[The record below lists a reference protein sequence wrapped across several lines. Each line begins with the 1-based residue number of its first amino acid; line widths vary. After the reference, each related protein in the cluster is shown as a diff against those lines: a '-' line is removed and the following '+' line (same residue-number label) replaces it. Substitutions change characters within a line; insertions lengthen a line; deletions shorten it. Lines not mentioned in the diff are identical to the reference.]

1 MEAPRPPE
9 TPPTERGS
17 ELPPTP
23 SMLPPAPAR
32 TRGSRLR
39 ATLGWMLVATLVLL
53 ASLAVSLAYHAQL
66 SEARSLARVAI
77 EDLASGALR
86 GDLEIGRVDE
96 LGLGRAR
103 FTDVVLYDDQRRMV
117 ISIPELTVW
126 PDLDALRTD
135 GTIHIAGAHA
145 RDPFVRLYTV
155 DEIGAPD
162 PDGLEVSLVRAF
174 QPTSP
179 GAPGGD
185 PVHIVLDNLQLE
197 QATVVG
203 DAPRFPGL
211 VVQELDVVGRI
222 DIERDV
228 RIQVFDAHGRM
239 TAPYG
244 GDTHLDRAT
253 VDFTTDWDE
262 GLDAFVIAHRE
273 GSRAE
278 TRVQVTRP
286 DGDDAPP
293 NVWVRAHVD
302 PIEAQTLEAMGLTPP
317 GALIGRARGH
327 VVLEGPSDDLVL
339 RGFLETDGGPLAI
352 DGTIRSEGRYRFAA
366 RTDGLD
372 LDALVARVPPMLLSG
387 RAAIDLDLTSGEL
400 APPVVTVDVDP
411 FVVSGWVLPSLR
423 GEGRLEDDA
432 LVIASITAPDLTAG
446 AGGSITGSGRVG
458 YDGTVGL
465 DLTLDIDDIG
475 RDPNVARLVPG
486 AHGAIDGNLRVM
498 SGVLATDLAYDFDV
512 DIRDFRYGPVRAQRL
527 LARGYLRGDVA
538 QPVLRVATSGTGLR
552 TGSLSLGSF
561 RGSVHGGPSQYEIEL
576 GVSGGSPIE
585 SAHVVAVARSV
596 GDGAFD
602 LETDAFEIDLGLGR
616 LEQVAPIRLRAS
628 SGGVHFAALTLA
640 GQAPQGGVAPRLSVR
655 GAVGP
660 ERADAL
666 VVEVDGFPLESIA
679 PRLSDA
685 LAQVSG
691 RLDAVLE
698 VDGDLDAPRVS
709 LRGAVDEL
717 SFDRVRAASVSYE
730 ISHDRGVLQTR
741 IEGTIGDRGTMLLD
755 GPTRISFAALTDP
768 ERFVEEAR
776 FDGVRLAIDQVG
788 VPFVLPLLGIDN
800 SEYDVSGKLSMSGE
814 LRGSVAHPSVPSFV
828 LILDRI
834 SPEGWT
840 PMRVKLELALEDRA
854 LHVER
859 FWLADVDGEIA
870 LAEGD
875 FVLPLDALP
884 SDRAGWISGI
894 AAEPWSLALRLEP
907 RLLEEL
913 PRPLSKSLPR
923 GVRLAGSLSASGGP
937 GGARWRSDAS
947 LRWETPTFDHPC
959 ARHDQPI
966 LQVHAE
972 SEPDAPSGGP
982 HRRSRVVATMFAD
995 DRSIGRATFTAAT
1008 PLDAWLAEGVAPSV
1022 PETLVAIA
1030 LDDVP
1035 LGRVP
1040 WTCPRASG
1048 RANGRGTITLFS
1060 TRPGAELDIDVD
1072 ELRIRDQGAQTSR
1085 PYHVALR
1092 ARTEAADWTSL
1103 AACLVVTEESAD
1115 RTPIA
1120 RCPLVALGVAPDGTV
1135 ADLDD
1140 VETSAIVPL
1149 EGEAIVRAAVP
1160 IRFDAASPV
1169 PELGIGEAVYVEGR
1183 FSDAHLEPLLVA
1195 VPGISQADA
1204 MGDGSIELRA
1214 REGQVQL
1221 SGGLDLSDGRA
1232 RILALGQHLHEIEGM
1247 LLFRGNRIVIDE
1259 DHQLRAS
1266 DPAGRVAIDGEIGF
1280 EGLAPAWADLHV
1292 FPDGFPF
1299 RREGAVLASLAGH
1312 AGLRVRFEDE
1322 RLTGQIRTSS
1332 FDVRLPDR
1340 MAGSVMALEARR
1352 DVLVIGEDSFELT
1365 TASEAPYPYLLHLD
1379 ATEPFTVHRND
1390 FSAELSAELDIEYA
1404 DPNLTVTGTAV
1415 LRSGTFEVFG
1425 KRFAITR
1432 GSLLFLEEAPLDPVI
1447 DLVATYALPGR
1458 SGASISIEVGGQL
1471 SDMAISFTSTETSD
1485 VGQILS
1491 LLVAGSSSRSAEETA
1506 QQAGGQAANFVAGLT
1521 AGLLTLTLRRELGD
1535 VGNVV
1540 PAVSIETAGT
1550 AGTLRARAYWD
1561 ASVIIPDFL
1570 REVVVGASVEGFF
1583 TTDQGTSSGG
1593 SAGSSGAGGG
1603 VTIDLQFPYG
1613 IRGTG
1618 TYVPPLSWGAD
1629 VLWQP

>member
-1 MEAPRPPE
+1 VLSTALW
-9 TPPTERGS
+9 TVLAVLILAAS
-17 ELPPTP
+17 
-23 SMLPPAPAR
+23 
-32 TRGSRLR
+32 
-39 ATLGWMLVATLVLL
+39 LVA
-53 ASLAVSLAYHAQL
+53 SLAYHLQL
-66 SEARSLARVAI
+66 SEARSLARVAL
-77 EDLASGALR
+77 EDLASDALR

-103 FTDVVLYDDQRRMV
+103 FTSVVLYDDQRRMV

-126 PDLDALRTD
+126 LDLDALWPDRT
-135 GTIHIAGAHA
+135 IRIAGAHA
-145 RDPFVRLYTV
+145 REPFVRLYTV
-155 DEIGAPD
+155 DDIGAPD

-174 QPTSP
+174 QPTTP
-179 GAPGGD
+179 GEPGGQ
-185 PVHIVLDNLQLE
+185 PVDIVLDHLQLE
-197 QATVVG
+197 HATVVG

-211 VVQELDVVGRI
+211 VVQELDVLGRI
-222 DIERDV
+222 EIGEQV
-228 RIQVFDAHGRM
+228 KIQVFDAHGRM

-253 VDFTTDWDE
+253 VDFTTDWEE
-262 GLDAFVIAHRE
+262 GLDAYVITHRE
-273 GSRAE
+273 GSRVDA
-278 TRVQVTRP
+278 RVRVTRP
-286 DGDDAPP
+286 DGAEDAPP
-293 NVWVRAHVD
+293 HVWVRAHAD

-327 VVLEGPSDDLVL
+327 VMLEGPSDALAL
-339 RGFLETDGGPLAI
+339 RAYLETDGGPVAI
-352 DGTIRSEGRYRFAA
+352 DGTLESSGRYRFAA
-366 RTDGLD
+366 RTERLD

-387 RAAIDLDLTSGEL
+387 RASIDLDLTSGAL
-400 APPVVTVDVDP
+400 APPEVTIDLAP
-411 FVVSGWVLPSLR
+411 FVVGGWVLPSLR

-432 LVIASITAPDLTAG
+432 LVVSRITAPDLSAG
-446 AGGSITGSGRVG
+446 AGGSISGSGRVG
-458 YDGTVGL
+458 YDGTLGL
-465 DLTLDIDDIG
+465 GVTLDVDDIG

-498 SGVLATDLAYDFDV
+498 SGTLATDLAYDFDV

-527 LARGYLRGDVA
+527 LARGYLRGDLSR
-538 QPVLRVATSGTGLR
+538 PVTRIATSGVGLR

-561 RGSVHGGPSQYEIEL
+561 RGIVHGGPSQYELDL
-576 GVSGGSPIE
+576 GVSGGSPIR

-602 LETDAFEIDLGLGR
+602 LETDAFDVDPGLGR
-616 LEQVAPIRLRAS
+616 FTQVAPIRLRVSA
-628 SGGVHFAALTLA
+628 GGVHFGALSLV
-640 GQAPQGGVAPRLSVR
+640 GEAPRGGGDAPRVSVR
-655 GAVGP
+655 GTVGP
-660 ERADAL
+660 ARAARL
-666 VVEVDGFPLESIA
+666 VVEVDGFGLDTLA
-679 PRLSDA
+679 PHLSDA

-698 VDGDLDAPRVS
+698 VDGELDAPALS
-709 LRGAVDEL
+709 LRGAIDDL
-717 SFDRVRAASVSYE
+717 SFDRVRAASVSYDV
-730 ISHDRGVLQTR
+730 SHDQGVLRTR
-741 IEGTIGDRGTMLLD
+741 IEGTIGDRGTLLLE
-755 GPTRISFAALTDP
+755 GPTSVGFGALADAG
-768 ERFVEEAR
+768 RFFEEAR
-776 FDGVRLAIDQVG
+776 FDGIRLAVDQVG

-800 SEYDVSGKLSMSGE
+800 SEYDVSGKLSTSGE

-834 SPEGWT
+834 SSEGWT
-840 PMRVKLELALEDRA
+840 PMRVKLELSLDDRA

-859 FWLADVDGEIA
+859 LWLADVDGEIA

-875 FVLPLDALP
+875 FILPLDELP
-884 SDRAGWISGI
+884 SDRAGWIAGI
-894 AAEPWSLALRLEP
+894 AREPWNLALRLEP

-923 GVRLAGSLSASGGP
+923 GVRVAGSLSASGGP
-937 GGARWRSDAS
+937 EGARWRSDAS

-966 LQVHAE
+966 LQMRGQ
-972 SEPDAPSGGP
+972 SEIDLRGP
-982 HRRSRVVATMFAD
+982 RDGRHRRARVVATMFAD
-995 DRSIGRATFTAAT
+995 ERSIGAATFTAAT
-1008 PLDAWLAEGVAPSV
+1008 PLDEWLAQGVPPSV

-1048 RANGRGTITLFS
+1048 RANGHGTLTLFS
-1060 TRPGAELDIDVD
+1060 TNPSLELDVDVD

-1085 PYHVALR
+1085 PYHVAMR
-1092 ARTEAADWTSL
+1092 ARTEGADWTSL
-1103 AACLVVTEESAD
+1103 AACTVITDQSED
-1115 RTPIA
+1115 RTAIA
-1120 RCPLVALGVAPDGTV
+1120 RCPLVALTMEEDGTV
-1135 ADLDD
+1135 PSFDD
-1140 VETSAIVPL
+1140 VVASSLVPL
-1149 EGEAIVRAAVP
+1149 EGEAIVRAALPV
-1160 IRFDAASPV
+1160 RFDASTPI
-1169 PELGIGEAVYVEGR
+1169 PEIGLDRALYVEGR
-1183 FSDAHLEPLLVA
+1183 FSDAHLEPLLVV

-1204 MGDGSIELRA
+1204 IGDGTVELRS
-1214 REGQVQL
+1214 RDGQVQL
-1221 SGGLDLSDGRA
+1221 AGGLDLSDGRA

-1259 DHQLRAS
+1259 DHQLRAV
-1266 DPAGRVAIDGEIGF
+1266 DPAGRVALDGEIGF

-1312 AGLRVRFEDE
+1312 AGLRVRFEDD

-1352 DVLVIGEDSFELT
+1352 DVLVIGEDGFEIT
-1365 TASEAPYPYLLHLD
+1365 TASEAPYPYVLHLD

-1390 FSAELSAELDIEYA
+1390 FSAELTAELDIEYA
-1404 DPNLTVTGTAV
+1404 DPELTVTGTAV
-1415 LRSGTFEVFG
+1415 LRSGAFEVFG

-1432 GSLLFLEEAPLDPVI
+1432 GSLLFLEQAPLDPVI

-1471 SDMAISFTSTETSD
+1471 SDMAIAFTSTETSD

>member
-1 MEAPRPPE
+1 M
-9 TPPTERGS
+9 
-17 ELPPTP
+17 
-23 SMLPPAPAR
+23 PAR
-32 TRGSRLR
+32 TRLSKVLSTARWTVV
-39 ATLGWMLVATLVLL
+39 AIVVLVASLV
-53 ASLAVSLAYHAQL
+53 ASLAYHLQL

-77 EDLASGALR
+77 EDLASDALR

-103 FTDVVLYDDQRRMV
+103 FTDVVLYDDQRRLV

-126 PDLDALRTD
+126 PDLDALRVD
-135 GTIHIAGAHA
+135 GTIHVAGAHA
-145 RDPFVRLYTV
+145 RRPFVRLYTV
-155 DEIGAPD
+155 DDIGAPD

-174 QPTSP
+174 QPSSP
-179 GAPGGD
+179 GTPGGT

-222 DIERDV
+222 EIEEDV

-253 VDFTTDWDE
+253 VEFTTDWDE

-278 TRVQVTRP
+278 ARVRVTRP

-293 NVWVRAHVD
+293 HVWVRAHVD
-302 PIEAQTLEAMGLTPP
+302 PIEAQTLDAMGLTPP

-327 VVLEGPSDDLVL
+327 VVLEGPSDRLTL
-339 RGFLETDGGPLAI
+339 RAFLETDGGPLAI
-352 DGTIRSEGRYRFAA
+352 DGTLASEGRYRFAA

-387 RAAIDLDLTSGEL
+387 QAAIDLDLTSGDL
-400 APPVVTVDVDP
+400 APPVVTIDVDP

-432 LVIASITAPDLTAG
+432 LVIASITAPDLSAG

-458 YDGTVGL
+458 YDGTIGL
-465 DLTLDIDDIG
+465 DLTLDVDDIG

-498 SGVLATDLAYDFDV
+498 SGVLAMDLAYDFDV

-527 LARGYLRGDVA
+527 LARGYLRGDLSR
-538 QPVLRVATSGTGLR
+538 PVTRIATSGVGLR
-552 TGSLSLGSF
+552 TGSLSLGTF
-561 RGSVHGGPSQYEIEL
+561 RGGLHGGPSQYEIDL
-576 GVSGGSPIE
+576 GVSGGSPIQ
-585 SAHVVAVARSV
+585 SARVVAVARSV
-596 GDGAFD
+596 GDGSFD
-602 LETDAFEIDLGLGR
+602 LETDAFEIDPGLGR
-616 LEQVAPIRLRAS
+616 FTQVAPIRLRAS
-628 SGGVHFAALTLA
+628 SGGVRFGALTLA
-640 GQAPQGGVAPRLSVR
+640 GQPPREGGEAPRISVR

-660 ERADAL
+660 ARADAL
-666 VVEVDGFPLESIA
+666 VVEVDGFPLESLG
-679 PRLSDA
+679 PQLSDA

-698 VDGDLDAPRVS
+698 VDGDLDAPRLS

-730 ISHDRGVLQTR
+730 LSHDRGVLLTR
-741 IEGTIGDRGTMLLD
+741 IEGTIGDRGTMLLE

-814 LRGSVAHPSVPSFV
+814 LRGSVAHPNVPSFV

-840 PMRVKLELALEDRA
+840 PMRVKLELALDDRA

-875 FVLPLDALP
+875 FVLPLDELP
-884 SDRAGWISGI
+884 SDRAGWIAGI
-894 AAEPWSLALRLEP
+894 AAEPWNLALRLEP

-923 GVRLAGSLSASGGP
+923 GVRLAGSFTASGGP
-937 GGARWRSDAS
+937 EGARWRSDAS

-966 LQVHAE
+966 LQLHAE
-972 SEPDAPSGGP
+972 SEPDERPPEDGR
-982 HRRSRVVATMFAD
+982 HRRARLVATMFAD
-995 DRSIGRATFTAAT
+995 QRSIGRATFTAHT
-1008 PLDAWLAEGVAPSV
+1008 PLDEWLAAGVAPSL

-1060 TRPGAELDIDVD
+1060 SRLAAELDIDVD
-1072 ELRIRDQGAQTSR
+1072 DLRIRDQGAQTSR

-1103 AACLVVTEESAD
+1103 AACIVVTEQSAD

-1120 RCPLVALGVAPDGTV
+1120 RCPLVALTVAPDGSV
-1135 ADLDD
+1135 AGFD
-1140 VETSAIVPL
+1140 EIEASSIVPL
-1149 EGEAIVRAAVP
+1149 EGEAIVRAAIPV
-1160 IRFDAASPV
+1160 RFGASSPV
-1169 PELGIGEAVYVEGR
+1169 PELGLDEAVYIEGR

-1204 MGDGSIELRA
+1204 IGDGTIGLRT

-1259 DHQLRAS
+1259 DHQLRAA

-1280 EGLAPAWADLHV
+1280 EGLSPAWADLHV

-1312 AGLRVRFEDE
+1312 AGLRVRFDDD

-1365 TASEAPYPYLLHLD
+1365 TASEAPYPYVLHLD

-1432 GSLLFLEEAPLDPVI
+1432 GSLLFLEEEPLDPVI

-1583 TTDQGTSSGG
+1583 TTDQGTTSGG